1 MFKKIII
8 SLPQLQ
14 PLEYLLLQ
22 VYLEKKT
29 PFLMINEICPQSL

>member
-22 VYLEKKT
+22 VYLEKK
-29 PFLMINEICPQSL
+29 PLFLMINEICPQSL

>member
-22 VYLEKKT
+22 VYLEKKQ
-29 PFLMINEICPQSL
+29 PISYDK